1 MRQGCGQAALQI
13 LDNVLNLLD
22 ADGQADEVVAHAVFV
37 AVRLRVGG
45 LHHERGTNHQRLDTA

>member
-22 ADGQADEVVAHAVFV
+22 ADGQANEVVAHAVLV
-37 AVRLRVGG
+37 AVRLSVGG
-45 LHHERGTNHQRLDTA
+45 LHP